1 MMASNVWIVNSSGHK
16 LLLIRYHCNFMLKWN
31 FSDVEVGEPRTFTV
45 EFSDRR
51 IKDEKG
57 CSGLAEF
64 ALEGTQCRFQL
75 QAVRDHRGCYY
86 LQADYSYMDL
96 HSFVVFPPPMGESKT
111 GCLGWNASNLCL
123 VVLQRSQLGLPP
135 SPPPVLD
142 GIQEWMGYY
151 SDAINEL
158 SLTEMT
164 LPGSHNS
171 GTYRP
176 EIALVSAY
184 VRCQNESITS
194 QLKAGIR
201 VLDIRIAQCGIEDFI
216 ISHDKWKTR
225 YSLKQA
231 LQEVAGFI
239 DQTSK
244 EIVILD
250 FHRFNNL
257 TGDIFNHSLLK
268 LQVREELQDRF
279 LPFKGVFNT
288 PLRDIW
294 DSNPRSRVIV
304 AWNVKEACDDDMWP
318 GVKHEWYQ
326 GANSDSKLHSA
337 LHKTFEDDW
346 GTRTGMWNVCAFRST
361 TALSSPISN
370 AKDLRGKLSSWFHGC
385 SEWTLK
391 ANIIC
396 TDFTQE
402 YGNTIHAAI
411 CANLLKAKRIK
422 Q

>member
-1 MMASNVWIVNSSGHK
+1 MNLV
-16 LLLIRYHCNFMLKWN
+16 RYHCNFMLKWN
-31 FSDVEVGEPRTFTV
+31 FSDVDVDAQRNFAV
-45 EFSDRR
+45 EFSNRR
-51 IKDEKG
+51 IIDEKG

-64 ALEGTQCRFQL
+64 ALEGTQCSFQL
-75 QAVRDHRGCYY
+75 QAIRDHKGCYY
-86 LQADYSYMDL
+86 LQVDYANTDL
-96 HSFVVFPPPMGESKT
+96 QSFIVFPPPLGEPKT

-123 VVLQRSQLGLPP
+123 VILHRSRLGLPP

-142 GIQEWMGYY
+142 GILEWMGYY
-151 SDAINEL
+151 SDAIGAL

-164 LPGSHNS
+164 LPCSHNS

-176 EIALVSAY
+176 ETNALVSSY
-184 VRCQNESITS
+184 VRCQNESIAT
-194 QLKAGIR
+194 QLKAGVR
-201 VLDIRIAQCGIEDFI
+201 VLDIRIAQCGYDKFI

-231 LQEVAGFI
+231 LQEVVEFI
-239 DQTSK
+239 DQTTR

-257 TGDIFNHSLLK
+257 TDEIFNHSLLK

-279 LPFKGVFNT
+279 LPLFHGAFNAPLSEFWGSKGST
-288 PLRDIW
+288 K
-294 DSNPRSRVIV
+294 SRVIV

-318 GVKHEWYQ
+318 GVRHEWYQ
-326 GANSDSKLHSA
+326 GANSESKLHSA
-337 LHKTFEDDW
+337 LQKTFEEDCSS
-346 GTRTGMWNVCAFRST
+346 RTGMWNVCVFRST
-361 TALSSPISN
+361 SALSSPISN
-370 AKDLRGKLSSWFHGC
+370 AKDLSGRLSSWFHGC
-385 SEWTLK
+385 ADWTLK

-411 CANLLKAKRIK
+411 CANLLKGAKKRIK